1 MFVIKMN
8 GKSDIPYYYAE
19 NGNVKG
25 WVRDKDRA
33 TTFNNKKDIE
43 RIADEWWL
51 EKNNYVIEEK

>member
-19 NGNVKG
+19 NGNVNG
-25 WVRDKDRA
+25 WVRDKAMA
-33 TTFNNKKDIE
+33 TAFHNKTDIK

-51 EKNNYVIEEK
+51 EENDYVIEEK